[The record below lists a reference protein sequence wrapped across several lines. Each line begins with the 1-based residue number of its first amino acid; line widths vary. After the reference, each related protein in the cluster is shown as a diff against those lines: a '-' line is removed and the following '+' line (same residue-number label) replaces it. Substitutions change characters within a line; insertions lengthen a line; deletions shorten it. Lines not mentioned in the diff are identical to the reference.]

1 MTNSGISRVRGK
13 FRVNAIERHRGS
25 APDESGEWKP
35 CEMQTVK
42 MGVVMGGSPEDNSYA
57 QASPS
62 GTIQLSITKPAVV
75 GFFDLDQTYFVDFTV
90 ADEAVA

>member
-1 MTNSGISRVRGK
+1 MTNPSIGRVRGK

-25 APDESGEWKP
+25 APNETGDWVP

-42 MGVVMGGSPEDNSYA
+42 MGVVTGGDPEDNTYA
-57 QASPS
+57 QASPA

-75 GFFDLDQTYFVDFTV
+75 GFFDLDQTYYVDFTP
-90 ADEAVA
+90 ATS